1 MKNDS
6 SSVKA
11 KSHDS
16 KKSPRAKVSRGFNFQ
31 FGVHDFFLVELKE
44 VVSSTFLQIFFPLT
58 MRKTELA
65 IHSFSL

>member
-31 FGVHDFFLVELKE
+31 FGVHDFFLAAKE
-44 VVSSTFLQIFFPLT
+44 VVSSTFLQSSNNAEDGT
-58 MRKTELA
+58 CY
-65 IHSFSL
+65 S